1 MKLSDHEASII
12 SSALKIL
19 EEKMK
24 YDVDPQMFKSPQD
37 ARNYAKLKLAPLE
50 HEVFAVFWL
59 DNRNRLIDY
68 EEMFRGTINGASV
81 HPREVVKSALSRNAA
96 ACIFAHNHPSGV
108 ADPSNADRM
117 ITNKLKD
124 ALAVVDVRV
133 LDHII
138 VGEDVISMAEMGLI

>member
-1 MKLSDHEASII
+1 MKLSDQEVSII
-12 SSALKIL
+12 NSALKIL

-24 YDVDPQMFKSPQD
+24 YDVDPQMFNSPQASRD
-37 ARNYAKLKLAPLE
+37 YAKLILAPLE

-133 LDHII
+133 LDHVI